1 MAEIVKQ
8 YAGGIYK
15 MAGGKIASVLPSA
28 RLGKADESEMSVPV
42 IVCTNAIDRDRE
54 RILPKGITTLN
65 HSRNP
70 QVDFQH
76 DTGLAVGMAR
86 VRNGDGYTG
95 EYTVKLDPAE
105 RLVAK
110 TFFHQNTEIGNQVFE
125 MVVKGA
131 LPGVSLTM
139 LPVPNLV
146 KKYDARDGGRPI
158 TVYEAGDLVAYSHVW
173 QPSNPECLA
182 EIVHKGL
189 GGKPLCRELFEK
201 CGPLVGE
208 RNPVVVGGWDSI
220 EAVRKYL
227 PPDQEEPNPMDPPM
241 DGQDPN
247 ADPAAQPD
255 NHHANVTDGI
265 GTAMASIWAKFADK
279 TLDRKAAG
287 AKFDKLMEAH
297 EHATDM
303 GDGPD
308 LGNDEEEGDA
318 MDDEDDSD
326 SDEFSGQVEGEDD
339 DDDYEDDDENPGKK
353 KYLLGA
359 CAVTKGEALAF
370 SRTFGVTLTDV
381 AEHFAATDGK
391 LKEIKTYLEAVVKF
405 HSRRNLNPA
414 KAAAEAERLLP
425 VVSKLVTKTAKL
437 GADMHDTFAIVR
449 KNLVKSGVVMKAKA
463 VTPAEAVP
471 DAVDAAELAGLMT
484 KAQENGNRIASLFGG
499 A

>member
-95 EYTVKLDPAE
+95 EYTVKLDPAD

-158 TVYEAGDLVAYSHVW
+158 TVYEGGDLISYSHVF
-173 QPSNPECLA
+173 QPANPECLA

-189 GGKPLCRELFEK
+189 SGGKPLCRELFEK
-201 CGPLVGE
+201 CSPLVGE
-208 RNPVVVGGWDSI
+208 RNVQVVGGWDSL
-220 EAVRKYL
+220 EAIRKYL

-241 DGQDPN
+241 EQDPN
-247 ADPAAQPD
+247 SDPNAATGD
-255 NHHANVTDGI
+255 DHHAAVTDGI
-265 GTAMASIWAKFADK
+265 GTAMASIYAKFADGS
-279 TLDRKAAG
+279 LDRKTAV
-287 AKFDKLMEAH
+287 AKFDKLLEAH
-297 EHATDM
+297 DHATDM
-303 GDGPD
+303 GGGPD
-308 LGNDEEEGDA
+308 LG
-318 MDDEDDSD
+318 MDDEEDEDGDEDDDSD
-326 SDEFSGQVEGEDD
+326 FSGRIEGEDD
-339 DDDYEDDDENPGKK
+339 DEDYEDDDEKPGKK

-359 CAVTKGEALAF
+359 CAVTRGEALVF

-405 HSRRNLNPA
+405 HAKRNLNPA
-414 KAAAEAERLLP
+414 KVAAEAERLLP

-449 KNLVKSGVVMKAKA
+449 KNLVKSGVVTKGKAA
-463 VTPAEAVP
+463 TPAEPVP